1 MRSIVLYALTIAL
14 TFAPAYG
21 QTVFELVKA
30 SGEGD
35 LRPAHK
41 AQALTV
47 LEQVRTSPERGLFP
61 EGLPAAES
69 RLPDGAS
76 AETGTDFTVRGS
88 GGGDVNLP
96 YPLTD
101 GVWTATLSTTS
112 THHSFWLDNAPD
124 EPYNTENLFC
134 TASVCSVQ
142 VGYSRTRQWFLV
154 SGSRNMSIRPHIAA
168 DDDWVIRFV
177 KDGSTPSF
185 VAASNLP
192 EVVSA
197 ETETDFTARGSG
209 GTVGGEN
216 VNLPYPLTA
225 GIWTATLSTAN
236 NTQHTFVLDSNE
248 PYNSERVFC
257 SVLACQVQVGNSRTA
272 NRLLVS
278 GSIDMSIWVRMDAD
292 DAWVIRFVKESSTP
306 SPDPDPSPGP
316 CTPTTDVLQFDGGYG
331 VRMCYVTGEG
341 ETGQAQAG
349 VWASSQSG
357 ILWFFSREN
366 AEVLVKVLD
375 GCEYNGHRW
384 VFVAPVTDVGFELR
398 VTAPD
403 GETWTHTNT
412 AGTTASTRSD
422 TSAFRCR

>member
-30 SGEGD
+30 SDEGD

-47 LEQVRTSPERGLFP
+47 LEQVRTSAERGLFP

-88 GGGDVNLP
+88 GGADVNLP
-96 YPLTD
+96 YPLTV
-101 GVWTATLSTTS
+101 GTWTASLTISGS
-112 THHSFWLDNAPD
+112 DSYEFWLENRSGS
-124 EPYNTENLFC
+124 NTDRQVLFC
-134 TASVCSVQ
+134 ASDIACPPGADRSRKDFRME
-142 VGYSRTRQWFLV
+142 RTR
-154 SGSRNMSIRPHIAA
+154 
-168 DDDWVIRFV
+168 DDLRVEAITWTGTWAIRFV
-177 KDGSTPSF
+177 KH
-185 VAASNLP
+185 A
-192 EVVSA
+192 
-197 ETETDFTARGSG
+197 
-209 GTVGGEN
+209 
-216 VNLPYPLTA
+216 
-225 GIWTATLSTAN
+225 
-236 NTQHTFVLDSNE
+236 
-248 PYNSERVFC
+248 
-257 SVLACQVQVGNSRTA
+257 
-272 NRLLVS
+272 
-278 GSIDMSIWVRMDAD
+278 
-292 DAWVIRFVKESSTP
+292 STP

-403 GETWTHTNT
+403 GETWTHTNE